1 MDEIRFDNDPI
12 EIIDEEN
19 STPFPVDFLGNLK
32 LPVIACKELTQAP
45 IEMSAQSALA
55 ISSFT
60 AQRHIDVM
68 GLGGSSFPPSLFNIT
83 IAESGERKTAIDKL
97 FMKGCDEYEIE
108 QRESFNDDFKYYKVK
123 QELYEQEKSKILKKI
138 SNAKTSNCRNVAE
151 NDLSVLINEEP
162 NRPLNPT
169 LFPKEGTWEGIFD
182 LYKYGQPSLG
192 LFNNE
197 AGIFLGGIGMNKD
210 NMLKMISGLS
220 SLWDG
225 QPISKTRKSDGHDI
239 LRNKRLSLHLM
250 TQPIIANKMLS
261 SDIMRYQGFL
271 PRCLIVKPKTNI
283 GFRLFKDLNLFYKD
297 AVTEFNNDIK
307 SKLLEPIPDTKRV
320 VNYNNKTKQYLIDY
334 YNEIELRQQKINDLY
349 HIRGFAS
356 KSAEQACRIAS
367 ILMYSRDIYS
377 NEISEKD
384 MLNGI
389 ELSRYYLNE
398 ILRILD
404 YRDISNEYKDA
415 QELLDYMRNN
425 KENYNKFR
433 VRDLVRYAPNRFRTT
448 NKIKRLLS
456 ILEEYNHIIR
466 SQSSRVEEYIL
477 RA

>member
-32 LPVIACKELTQAP
+32 VPVLACKELTQAP
-45 IEMSAQSALA
+45 VELPAQTVLG
-55 ISSFT
+55 ISSFL
-60 AQRHIDVM
+60 AQRHINVM
-68 GLGGSSFPPSLFNIT
+68 GLSGTPFPPSLFHIT
-83 IAESGERKTAIDKL
+83 IAESGERKSQVDKIL
-97 FMKGCDEYEIE
+97 LKSSDEYENE
-108 QRESFNDDFKYYKVK
+108 QDSHYNEDLKHSKIK
-123 QELYEQEKSKILKKI
+123 QELYDQKKSKILKKI
-138 SNAKTSNCRNVAE
+138 SNAKTPNCRNVAE
-151 NDLSVLINEEP
+151 NDLSILINEEP

-169 LFPKEGTWEGIFD
+169 LFLKEGTWEGIFD
-182 LYKYGQPSLG
+182 LYKYGQSSLG
-192 LFNNE
+192 LFNDE
-197 AGIFLGGIGMNKD
+197 AGIFVGGIGMNKD

-225 QPISKTRKSDGHDI
+225 KSITKTRKGDGHYK
-239 LRNKRLSLHLM
+239 LRDKRLSLHLM
-250 TQPIIANKMLS
+250 MQPNVADLILS
-261 SDIMRYQGFL
+261 SDMMRYQGFL

-283 GFRLFKDLNLFYKD
+283 GFRLFKDVNLFYKD

-367 ILMYSRDIYS
+367 VLMYSRDIYS
-377 NEISEKD
+377 NEISEED

-415 QELLDYMRNN
+415 QEILDYMRNN

-456 ILEEYNHIIR
+456 ILEEYNHIVR
-466 SQSSRVEEYIL
+466 SQSSRGEEYIL